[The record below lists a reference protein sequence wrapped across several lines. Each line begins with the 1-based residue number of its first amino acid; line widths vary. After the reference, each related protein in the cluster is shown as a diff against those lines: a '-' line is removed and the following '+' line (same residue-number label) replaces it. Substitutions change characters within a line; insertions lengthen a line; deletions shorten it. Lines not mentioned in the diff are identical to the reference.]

1 MTTAR
6 GLYDDRRAT
15 PGQLRYIA
23 KLSARAGM
31 PEPSVRS
38 YGEAGLKIRQLEA
51 EVAFQ
56 RRVKSDALARACY
69 NTLAGHGEALH
80 YDVLTSMVQSR
91 NPSTRVT
98 KARVLACLN
107 WRKDLFRKVDT
118 GVYFLA
124 SNSEGRTY
132 PTI

>member
-1 MTTAR
+1 MSIAR
-6 GLYDDRRAT
+6 GFYDDRDPT

-23 KLSARAGM
+23 KLSAAARR

-38 YGEAGLKIRQLEA
+38 YGEAGRMIRELEA

-69 NTLAGHGEALH
+69 NTLATHGEALH
-80 YDVLTSMVQSR
+80 YDIITSMVQSR

-107 WRKDLFRKVDT
+107 WRKELFRKVDT

-124 SNSEGRTY
+124 SKSEGRTY